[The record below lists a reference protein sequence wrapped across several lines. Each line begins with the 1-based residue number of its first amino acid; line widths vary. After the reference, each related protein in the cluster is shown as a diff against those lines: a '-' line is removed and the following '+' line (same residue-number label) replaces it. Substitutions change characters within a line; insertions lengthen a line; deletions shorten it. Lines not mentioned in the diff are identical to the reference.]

1 MSPST
6 ESDHLAVAD
15 AIDALAPDVR
25 AKLAEGPLPDGQC
38 RICSTLAPLTSED
51 AETIIDYHEL
61 HFEKIIEAATRT
73 LGTDRRMS
81 SEQEDWATKAMET
94 LGSVPDSNVKV
105 LGMARNAIEC
115 LADNLTWQRCLYVYL
130 VAGWKP

>member
-1 MSPST
+1 MTSRD
-6 ESDHLAVAD
+6 DHLAVAD
-15 AIDALAPDVR
+15 AIEALAPDVR
-25 AKLAEGPLPDGQC
+25 AELAEGPLPDGRC
-38 RICSTLAPLTSED
+38 RICATLSHLTTED
-51 AETIIDYHEL
+51 AETILDFHEL
-61 HFEKIIEAATRT
+61 DFEKIVEAATRT
-73 LGTDRRMS
+73 LGTDQRMS
-81 SEQEDWATKAMET
+81 NEQEGWATKAMEM